1 MISSWP
7 RRSIPCDQTEAAP
20 FWIDER
26 VDAQRR
32 GEIERRDEKRIEPD
46 ADDVENDRAQHHVDD
61 AKDFDEQI
69 GRSEFAVR
77 KRFIPSLP
85 RHGKSVQLAEQ
96 KERERD
102 ERHGDDRD
110 DYDVAAA
117 PITRPQPA
125 SGGSAGGEFSGESC
139 ATPVNRAPG
148 RARFPCA
155 TRRVTLDHPPR
166 ARPPVS
172 RSVRSRRTSRPPPR
186 RGRSPCSRSG
196 RKPARARGWRIQTS
210 RTSATFRRW

>member
-32 GEIERRDEKRIEPD
+32 GEIERRDEERIEPD
-46 ADDVENDRAQHHVDD
+46 ADDVENDRPQHHVDD

-77 KRFIPSLP
+77 KRFIPNLP
-85 RHGKSVQLAEQ
+85 RHGKSVQRAEQ

-102 ERHGDDRD
+102 EQHGDDRD
-110 DYDVAAA
+110 EHDVAAA
-117 PITRPQPA
+117 PDNAATAGERRICWGCVVGRIDYRTRWPL
-125 SGGSAGGEFSGESC
+125 
-139 ATPVNRAPG
+139 AP
-148 RARFPCA
+148 
-155 TRRVTLDHPPR
+155 
-166 ARPPVS
+166 
-172 RSVRSRRTSRPPPR
+172 
-186 RGRSPCSRSG
+186 
-196 RKPARARGWRIQTS
+196 
-210 RTSATFRRW
+210 